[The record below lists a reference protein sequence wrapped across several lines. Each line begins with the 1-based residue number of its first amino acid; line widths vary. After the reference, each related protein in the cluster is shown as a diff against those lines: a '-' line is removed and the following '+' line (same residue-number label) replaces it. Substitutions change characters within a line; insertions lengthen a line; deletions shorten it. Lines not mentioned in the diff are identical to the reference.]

1 MMRLPPVLARWSEWT
16 RYSVVIGV
24 LSLVAFLAMAWAWP
38 WRPGRIGGLA
48 FGILAA
54 VLFVSAALYP
64 WRRRWKT
71 RPLGTAERWLRLH
84 VYGSTLAMWFV
95 LMHMGWQWP
104 AGVMGWLLFGL
115 SLWTTV
121 TGLAGVWL
129 QRMVPRMLSRRL
141 SVEAIYERIPELVGA
156 LVAEADALMT
166 GAPEA
171 LARAYAGEIRPVLA
185 TSRPSLTWLTG
196 TPPGA
201 LAATGSLA
209 RLRPFA
215 AAPDRARLDD
225 LEAIIQDKSDLD
237 AQLSLQGLLRG
248 WLVVHVPPALL
259 LIGVIASH
267 VIAVVWH

>member
-24 LSLVAFLAMAWAWP
+24 LSLLTFLVMAWAWP
-38 WRPGRIGGLA
+38 WRPGRLGGLA

-54 VLFVSAALYP
+54 ALFVSAALYP

-71 RPLGTAERWLRLH
+71 RPWGTAQRWLRLH

-104 AGVMGWLLFGL
+104 AGGMGWLLFGL
-115 SLWTTV
+115 SWWTTV

-129 QRMVPRMLSRRL
+129 QRMVPRVLSRRL

-185 TSRPSLTWLTG
+185 TSRPSVAWLTG

-215 AAPDRARLDD
+215 AGAERARLDD
-225 LEAIIQDKSDLD
+225 LPAIVRDKSDLD

-248 WLVVHVPPALL
+248 WLIVHVPPALL
-259 LIGVIASH
+259 LIGLIATH